1 MQLYIGKI
9 QGNFAELGTEETQHF
24 SKVLRGKIGQEI
36 FVTDGFGKLAKG
48 KVSQINS
55 KTIEVDLDE
64 IQENFEQRPYKI
76 HVAIAPTKS
85 MERIEFFLEKSTE
98 IGIDEISFLKSFHS
112 ERKNVNLERC
122 QKIVQSAVKQSL
134 KAYVPQI
141 NDWVKFSDFIKKNH
155 SENKLIAHCDSNF
168 ERTEFQ
174 KIIQP
179 KKNYLILIGP
189 EGDFSKEEIQL
200 AETNGFT
207 GISLGNQRL
216 RTETAALNAVFGIN
230 WVNLNPINY

>member
-9 QGNFAELGTEETQHF
+9 QGNLAELGTEESQHF

-36 FVTDGFGKLAKG
+36 LVTDGLGRLAKG
-48 KVSQINS
+48 KVSLINS

-64 IQENFEQRPYKI
+64 IQENFEERPYKI
-76 HVAIAPTKS
+76 HIAIAPTKN

-98 IGIDEISFLKSFHS
+98 IGIDEITFLKTFHS

-134 KAYVPQI
+134 KAYIPKI
-141 NDWVKFSDFIKKNH
+141 NDLGKFSDFIKSEH
-155 SENKLIAHCDSNF
+155 SENKIIAHCDSNF
-168 ERTEFQ
+168 ERTDFQ
-174 KIIQP
+174 KFIQS

-207 GISLGNQRL
+207 GVSLGNQRL
-216 RTETAALNAVFGIN
+216 RTETAALNAVFGLN
-230 WVNLNPINY
+230 WGNNI